1 MSKLS
6 ANLSKIFSLDNIKKP
21 AFIVDVCARLVA
33 INSDINHFVERYNV
47 FHIDTND
54 QIIFSNYDMQQNF
67 LRRIIDLAGG
77 YEVVNEDAADMMIYH
92 DEYKFRF
99 LFLPMKNTCDTSDSD
114 TAKRRISDET
124 FMVTIDAYKYKSHD
138 DDVVEIL
145 SNNYKLTK
153 SELRLIIQIV
163 DGYTLS
169 DIANNTKTS
178 IHTVRTHLKSIF
190 MKMNIGR
197 QQELITL
204 YHNIRNK
211 FQ

>member
-1 MSKLS
+1 MSELNS
-6 ANLSKIFSLDNIKKP
+6 NLSKIFSLDDIKKP
-21 AFIVDVCARLVA
+21 AFIVDLRARLVA

-47 FHIDTND
+47 FHIDANN
-54 QIIFSNYDMQQNF
+54 QIIFRNYDMQQNF

-77 YEVVNEDAADMMIYH
+77 YVVGNEDAADMMIYH

-99 LFLPMKNTCDTSDSD
+99 LFLPMKNTCDASDAD
-114 TAKRRISDET
+114 DAKRRISDET

-145 SNNYKLTK
+145 LNKYKLTK
-153 SELRLIIQIV
+153 SELRLVIKIA
-163 DGYTLS
+163 DGYTLL
-169 DIANNTKTS
+169 DVANISKTS

-190 MKMNIGR
+190 IKMNIGR
-197 QQELITL
+197 QQELITI